1 MSFYNFKYRDL
12 HGALI
17 KVGRFVF
24 HNFDGDDF
32 HCLHVLTLYHLGKG
46 SLAENI
52 QNKVLVA
59 LIDAE
64 DVIDV
69 EDVVAVLVVE
79 TIVFDSFAR
88 FGQTPSWIP

>member
-1 MSFYNFKYRDL
+1 
-12 HGALI
+12 
-17 KVGRFVF
+17 
-24 HNFDGDDF
+24 
-32 HCLHVLTLYHLGKG
+32 
-46 SLAENI
+46 LAENI

-79 TIVFDSFAR
+79 AIVLDSFAR